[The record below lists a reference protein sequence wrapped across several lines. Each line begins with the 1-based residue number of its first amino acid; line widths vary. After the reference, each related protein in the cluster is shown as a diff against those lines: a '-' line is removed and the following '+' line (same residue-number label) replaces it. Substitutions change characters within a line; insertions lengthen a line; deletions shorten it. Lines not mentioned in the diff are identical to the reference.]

1 MKENESRER
10 CFQNAL
16 AMLTIFNQWL
26 PKRHAGL
33 RVYECSIELSLY
45 FGKDEKELL
54 DTVVAMLEPLKLEWA
69 DYSEN
74 YYDEKEFYCAKYT
87 WEIVD

>member
-26 PKRHAGL
+26 PKRHSGL
-33 RVYECSIELSLY
+33 RMYECSIELSLY
-45 FGKDEKELL
+45 FHKDERELL

-74 YYDEKEFYCAKYT
+74 YIVECESYIARYT

>member
-33 RVYECSIELSLY
+33 RVYEYSIELSLY
-45 FGKDEKELL
+45 FHKDEKELL
-54 DTVVAMLEPLKLEWA
+54 DAVVDQLEPLKLEWA

-74 YYDEKEFYCAKYT
+74 YIEECEYYIARYT
-87 WEIVD
+87 WELDD